1 MLSVCSIKIHT
12 NGLSLQKVSFYLM
25 VKTKMKGFL
34 KGKKGLS
41 TVVTTLIILVVSVLL
56 ATVVT
61 YYAINITTTRL
72 ESEDLK
78 ITKVHIWTNSS
89 EAQAAFVLTNVGGRD
104 VLLDKI
110 TVRDQDSAW
119 TTVYYWE
126 ANVTISTDLA
136 FTNDPLND
144 TTASI
149 TVESASRTFTQ
160 ASDDIAVASGT
171 TMVIYIDSPDSISV
185 SDIGVTT
192 RVTIHSA
199 NAMYSKETN
208 VEYVS

>member
-1 MLSVCSIKIHT
+1 
-12 NGLSLQKVSFYLM
+12 M

-34 KGKKGLS
+34 KSKRGLS

-61 YYAINITTTRL
+61 YYAINITSTRL
-72 ESEDLK
+72 ESENLK

-89 EAQAAFVLTNVGGRD
+89 VAQAAFVLTNVGGRD
-104 VLLDKI
+104 ILLDKI
-110 TVRDQDSAW
+110 TVRDQSSAW
-119 TTVYYWE
+119 STVYYWE
-126 ANVTISTDLA
+126 ATETVSGDLNFTSTALSGYTANITIQGTDRI
-136 FTNDPLND
+136 FD
-144 TTASI
+144 
-149 TVESASRTFTQ
+149 Q
-160 ASDDIAVASGT
+160 ASDDIAVSSGT
-171 TMVIYIDSPDSISV
+171 TMVIYLDSPDSITV

-208 VEYVS
+208 VEFIS

>member
-1 MLSVCSIKIHT
+1 
-12 NGLSLQKVSFYLM
+12 M
-25 VKTKMKGFL
+25 VKLEMRGLL
-34 KGKKGLS
+34 KNKRGLS

-61 YYAINITTTRL
+61 YYAINITSTRL

-89 EAQAAFVLTNVGGRD
+89 LAQAAFVLSNVGGRD

-110 TVRDQDSAW
+110 TVRDQESSWSD
-119 TTVYYWE
+119 VYYWD
-126 ANVTISTDLA
+126 ATSAGVTVSHDLN
-136 FTNDPLND
+136 FTNAALNAS
-144 TTASI
+144 TASI
-149 TVESASRTFTQ
+149 TIEGSARNFTQ
-160 ASDDIAVASGT
+160 ASDDIAVPSGYT
-171 TMVIYIDSPDSISV
+171 IVIYMDSPDSITV

-192 RVTIHSA
+192 RLTIHSA

>member
-1 MLSVCSIKIHT
+1 
-12 NGLSLQKVSFYLM
+12 M
-25 VKTKMKGFL
+25 VKLEMKGFL
-34 KGKKGLS
+34 KNKRGLS

-61 YYAINITTTRL
+61 YYAINITSTRL

-78 ITKVHIWTNSS
+78 ITKVHIWANSS
-89 EAQAAFVLTNVGGRD
+89 VAQAAFVLANVGGRD

-110 TVRDQDSAW
+110 TVRDQESAW
-119 TTVYYWE
+119 SDVYYWD
-126 ANVTISTDLA
+126 ATDAGVTVSHDLN
-136 FTNDPLND
+136 FTNAALNAS
-144 TTASI
+144 TANI
-149 TVESASRTFTQ
+149 TIEGSARTFTQ
-160 ASDDIAVASGT
+160 ASDDIAVPSGHT
-171 TMVIYIDSPDSISV
+171 IVIYMDSPDSITV

-192 RVTIHSA
+192 RLTIHSA

>member
-1 MLSVCSIKIHT
+1 MCSTQIRT
-12 NGLSLQKVSFYLM
+12 NRLIFAHKKVLLE
-25 VKTKMKGFL
+25 KTKMKSLL
-34 KGKKGLS
+34 KSKRGLS

-78 ITKVHIWTNSS
+78 ITKVHIWANSS

-110 TVRDQDSAW
+110 TVRDQASTW

-126 ANVTISTDLA
+126 ATVTVSSDLNFTSTTLSGSTANISIHGSD
-136 FTNDPLND
+136 
-144 TTASI
+144 
-149 TVESASRTFTQ
+149 RTFDQ
-160 ASDDIAVASGT
+160 ASDDIAVSSGT
-171 TMVIYIDSPDSISV
+171 TLVIYIDSPDSITV

-192 RVTIHSA
+192 RITIHSA

-208 VEYVS
+208 VEYIS

>member
-1 MLSVCSIKIHT
+1 MVYPYQQV
-12 NGLSLQKVSFYLM
+12 NFYGE
-25 VKTKMKGFL
+25 KMKGFL
-34 KGKKGLS
+34 KSKRGLS

-104 VLLDKI
+104 ILLDKI

-119 TTVYYWE
+119 TSVYYWD
-126 ANVTISTDLA
+126 ATAASVTVSADLN
-136 FTNDPLND
+136 FTNANITGPA
-144 TTASI
+144 TASI
-149 TVESASRTFTQ
+149 TVEGSARTFTQ
-160 ASDDIAVASGT
+160 ASDDIAVSSGT
-171 TMVIYIDSPDSISV
+171 TMVIYIDSPDSIAV

-192 RVTIHSA
+192 RITIHSA
-199 NAMYSKETN
+199 NAMYSKECN
-208 VEYVS
+208 VEYTS

>member
-1 MLSVCSIKIHT
+1 
-12 NGLSLQKVSFYLM
+12 
-25 VKTKMKGFL
+25 MKGFL
-34 KGKKGLS
+34 KSKKGLS

-89 EAQAAFVLTNVGGRD
+89 LAQAAFVLTNVGGRD

-110 TVRDQDSAW
+110 TVRDQSSAW
-119 TTVYYWE
+119 TSVYYWE
-126 ANVTISTDLA
+126 ANVTVSSDLN
-136 FTNDPLND
+136 FTNTALNAS
-144 TTASI
+144 TANI
-149 TVESASRTFTQ
+149 TVQGTGRTFNQ
-160 ASDDIAVASGT
+160 ASDDIAVSSGT
-171 TMVIYIDSPDSISV
+171 TMVIYIDSPDSITV

-199 NAMYSKETN
+199 NAMYSKECN

>member
-1 MLSVCSIKIHT
+1 
-12 NGLSLQKVSFYLM
+12 M
-25 VKTKMKGFL
+25 VKTKMKSFL
-34 KGKKGLS
+34 KSKRGLS

-119 TTVYYWE
+119 TSVYYWE
-126 ANVTISTDLA
+126 ATVTISTDLA
-136 FTNDPLND
+136 FTTDPLSGS
-144 TTASI
+144 TANI
-149 TVESASRTFTQ
+149 TVQGSGRTFTQ
-160 ASDDIAVASGT
+160 ASDDISVASGT
-171 TMVIYIDSPDSISV
+171 TMVIYIDSPDSITV

-208 VEYVS
+208 VEYMS

>member
-1 MLSVCSIKIHT
+1 MR
-12 NGLSLQKVSFYLM
+12 SL
-25 VKTKMKGFL
+25 L
-34 KGKKGLS
+34 KNRRGLS

-61 YYAINITTTRL
+61 FYAINITTTRI

-78 ITKVHIWTNSS
+78 ITKTHIWTDAS

-110 TVRDQDSAW
+110 TVRDQESEW
-119 TTVYYWE
+119 TGVYYWF
-126 ANVTISTDLA
+126 ANVTISEDLA
-136 FTNDPLND
+136 VTTDPMNG

-149 TVESASRTFTQ
+149 TVQNASRTFTQ
-160 ASDDIAVASGT
+160 AGDDIAVPSGST
-171 TMVIYIDSPDSISV
+171 LVVYIDSPDSISV

-192 RVTIHSA
+192 RITIHSA
-199 NAMYSKETN
+199 NAMYSKEVN
-208 VEYVS
+208 VEYIS

>member
-1 MLSVCSIKIHT
+1 MVYPYQQV
-12 NGLSLQKVSFYLM
+12 NFYGE
-25 VKTKMKGFL
+25 KMKGFL
-34 KGKKGLS
+34 KSKRGLS

-78 ITKVHIWTNSS
+78 ITKVHIWANSS

-110 TVRDQDSAW
+110 TVRDQSSAW
-119 TTVYYWE
+119 TSVFYWE
-126 ANVTISTDLA
+126 ANVTVSTDLA
-136 FTNDPLND
+136 VTSDPLNAS
-144 TTASI
+144 TATI
-149 TVESASRTFTQ
+149 TVQGSGRTFTQ
-160 ASDDIAVASGT
+160 ASDDIAVASGA
-171 TMVIYIDSPDSISV
+171 TMVIYIDSPDSITV

-192 RVTIHSA
+192 RLTIHSA
-199 NAMYSKETN
+199 NAMYSKECN
-208 VEYVS
+208 VEYIS

>member
-1 MLSVCSIKIHT
+1 MFLPE
-12 NGLSLQKVSFYLM
+12 
-25 VKTKMKGFL
+25 KTKMKSLL
-34 KGKKGLS
+34 KSKRGLS

-119 TTVYYWE
+119 TSVYYWE
-126 ANVTISTDLA
+126 ASVTISTDLA
-136 FTNDPLND
+136 FTTDPLSGS
-144 TTASI
+144 TANI
-149 TVESASRTFTQ
+149 TVQGSGRTFTR
-160 ASDDIAVASGT
+160 ASDDISVASGST
-171 TMVIYIDSPDSISV
+171 LVIYIDSPDSITV

-192 RVTIHSA
+192 RLTIHSA

-208 VEYVS
+208 VEYIS

>member
-1 MLSVCSIKIHT
+1 MK
-12 NGLSLQKVSFYLM
+12 SL
-25 VKTKMKGFL
+25 L
-34 KGKKGLS
+34 KSKRGLS

-110 TVRDQDSAW
+110 TVRDQSSAW
-119 TTVYYWE
+119 STVYYWE
-126 ANVTISTDLA
+126 ATVTVSGDLN
-136 FTNDPLND
+136 FTTAALNAS
-144 TTASI
+144 TASI
-149 TVESASRTFTQ
+149 DVEGSSRTFDQ
-160 ASDDIAVASGT
+160 ASDDIAVSSGS
-171 TMVIYIDSPDSISV
+171 TMVIYIDSPDSITV

-192 RVTIHSA
+192 RITIHSA

>member
-1 MLSVCSIKIHT
+1 
-12 NGLSLQKVSFYLM
+12 M
-25 VKTKMKGFL
+25 VKTKMKSFL
-34 KGKKGLS
+34 KSKKALS

-110 TVRDQDSAW
+110 TVRDQNSAW
-119 TTVYYWE
+119 STVYYWE
-126 ANVTISTDLA
+126 ANVTVSADLN
-136 FTNDPLND
+136 FTTAALNAS
-144 TTASI
+144 TASI
-149 TVESASRTFTQ
+149 NVQGSKTFTQ
-160 ASDDIAVASGT
+160 ASDDIAVSSGT
-171 TMVIYIDSPDSISV
+171 TLVIYIDSPDSISV

-192 RVTIHSA
+192 RITIHSA

>member
-1 MLSVCSIKIHT
+1 VE
-12 NGLSLQKVSFYLM
+12 
-25 VKTKMKGFL
+25 KTKMKSLL
-34 KGKKGLS
+34 KSKRGLS

-110 TVRDQDSAW
+110 TVRDQASAW
-119 TTVYYWE
+119 TSVYYWE
-126 ANVTISTDLA
+126 ANVTVSTDLA
-136 FTNDPLND
+136 VTSDPLNAS
-144 TTASI
+144 TASI
-149 TVESASRTFTQ
+149 TVEGSARTFTQ
-160 ASDDIAVASGT
+160 ASDDIAVSSGS
-171 TMVIYIDSPDSISV
+171 TMVIFIDSPDSITV

-192 RVTIHSA
+192 RITIHSA
-199 NAMYSKETN
+199 NAMYSKECN
-208 VEYVS
+208 VEFIS

>member
-1 MLSVCSIKIHT
+1 MK
-12 NGLSLQKVSFYLM
+12 SL
-25 VKTKMKGFL
+25 L
-34 KGKKGLS
+34 KSKRGLS

-89 EAQAAFVLTNVGGRD
+89 MAQAAFVLTNVGGRD

-110 TVRDQDSAW
+110 TVRDQASAW
-119 TTVYYWE
+119 TSVYHWDATAASVTV
-126 ANVTISTDLA
+126 SSDLN
-136 FTNDPLND
+136 FTN
-144 TTASI
+144 TALSGSTANI
-149 TVESASRTFTQ
+149 TVQGTGRIFDQ
-160 ASDDIAVASGT
+160 ASDDIAVPSGT
-171 TMVIYIDSPDSISV
+171 TIVIYIDSPDSITV

-208 VEYVS
+208 VEFIS

>member
-1 MLSVCSIKIHT
+1 
-12 NGLSLQKVSFYLM
+12 M

-34 KGKKGLS
+34 KSKKGLS

-61 YYAINITTTRL
+61 YYAINITSTRL
-72 ESEDLK
+72 ESEDLN

-89 EAQAAFVLTNVGGRD
+89 LAQAAFVLTNVGGRD
-104 VLLDKI
+104 ILLDKI
-110 TVRDQDSAW
+110 TVRDQSSVW
-119 TTVYYWE
+119 STVYYWE
-126 ANVTISTDLA
+126 ANVTVSSDLT
-136 FTNDPLND
+136 FTNANISGPA
-144 TTASI
+144 TASI
-149 TVESASRTFTQ
+149 TVQGSARTFDQ
-160 ASDDIAVASGT
+160 ASDDIAVSSGT
-171 TMVIYIDSPDSISV
+171 TLVIYIDSPDSITV